1 VLGGEYNYHSV
12 QAKIE
17 KVFYISP
24 LGWSQVVLEGGRTFG
39 TLPFPLL
46 KIHRANQTYAY
57 QLESYNLM
65 NFMEFVSDK
74 YAAVNMTHSF
84 GGFFFNRI
92 PLLRQL
98 KWREMVSF
106 KALWGGLDEKNR
118 PNADNGQLHFPTD
131 ANGTP
136 LTYTLEKEPYMEAS
150 VGIGNIF
157 KVLRIDYVRRIN
169 YLDHPNVA
177 KWGIRARFKLE
188 F

>member
-1 VLGGEYNYHSV
+1 M
-12 QAKIE
+12 
-17 KVFYISP
+17 
-24 LGWSQVVLEGGRTFG
+24 VVEGGRTFG

-74 YAAVNMTHSF
+74 YASVNMTHSF

-118 PNADNGQLHFPTD
+118 PNTDNGLLHFPTD
-131 ANGTP
+131 PNGAP